1 MKRNYINNS
10 VLCAALLL
18 LALPLFATDMN
29 NSGAAFIRMGIGG
42 RVLAM
47 GEAGAAITDDIGS
60 VYWNPAGLAHLRDF
74 EVGTTYNFGLDFDRT
89 HTFAAFGTRL
99 PLGTVAFSWVNAAVS
114 DIEGY
119 VDADTPTGT
128 FSDSEHSLAFSY
140 SNYIGRLSFGV
151 TPKIYFSTID
161 GETEQGYGLDAGL
174 KLDLGRY
181 LQLGTMVRDITGEFA
196 EDKVP
201 WQVSAGLAANP
212 LGGITL
218 AAEVK
223 MEQDEKPYPC
233 LGAEYWTA
241 IGKDP
246 EADSKLSVTKVSE
259 KSSWEDALANLET
272 GIRLGYS
279 NERLSAGTGFRFR
292 NLQLDY
298 VFRLNRHDLFSDD
311 HIISMILRF

>member
-10 VLCAALLL
+10 VLCIALLL
-18 LALPLFATDMN
+18 LVLPLFAADMN

-151 TPKIYFSTID
+151 TPKIYLSTID

-181 LQLGTMVRDITGEFA
+181 LQLGAMFRDITSEYA

-212 LGGITL
+212 WVASLWPPKSRWSRMKSLIPAWVLNTGLPSAKTLKRIPSSQLPRSARKALGKTL
-218 AAEVK
+218 WPIWKPESAWAIA
-223 MEQDEKPYPC
+223 MRGSLPEQAFAFATCNWTMC
-233 LGAEYWTA
+233 LG
-241 IGKDP
+241 
-246 EADSKLSVTKVSE
+246 
-259 KSSWEDALANLET
+259 
-272 GIRLGYS
+272 
-279 NERLSAGTGFRFR
+279 
-292 NLQLDY
+292 
-298 VFRLNRHDLFSDD
+298 
-311 HIISMILRF
+311 